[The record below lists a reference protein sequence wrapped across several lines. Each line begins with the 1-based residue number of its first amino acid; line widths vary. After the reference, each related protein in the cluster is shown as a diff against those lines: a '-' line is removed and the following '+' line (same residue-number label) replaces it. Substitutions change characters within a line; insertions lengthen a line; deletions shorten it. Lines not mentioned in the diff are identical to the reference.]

1 MAYFSL
7 LAVAAGPCCICGRA
21 DQRITVDHDHATGKS
36 PGACSVTATMSRSV
50 FLGDDISRL
59 TAAIVYLKG

>member
-21 DQRITVDHDHATGKS
+21 DQRITVDHDHATGKVRGLLCHS
-36 PGACSVTATMSRSV
+36 CNVALGL
-50 FLGDDISRL
+50 LGDDISRL